1 MKDSAAQ
8 TRLLPSTR
16 LDFKREIGV
25 NRAMELNYKLTEE
38 DYIDFNVFHAKHS
51 QAVQKQVKLQRI
63 LVPLMYIVLA
73 VLATSFLDVPFL
85 VLFIP
90 LVAVAVLWFLFYPA
104 YFYRL
109 IKRNA
114 TKMMREGKN
123 DAVLG
128 EHTMIFTD
136 QGLRE
141 ISPKGEMSVSWS
153 GIENY
158 GEDDSGFYLYNSG
171 MSALIIPKRELGDS
185 AGVGS
190 FLAGKI
196 K

>member
-1 MKDSAAQ
+1 M
-8 TRLLPSTR
+8 
-16 LDFKREIGV
+16 
-25 NRAMELNYKLTEE
+25 NMELNYKLTEE
-38 DYIDFNVFHAKHS
+38 DYVDFNVFHAKNS
-51 QAVQKQVKLQRI
+51 QTVQKQVKLQRI

-73 VLATSFLDVPFL
+73 VLAANFFDMPFL

-90 LVAVAVLWFLFYPA
+90 FLVAAILWFLFYPV

-109 IKRNA
+109 IKRNVA
-114 TKMMREGKN
+114 KMIREGKN

-128 EHTMIFTD
+128 QHTMIFTD

-171 MSALIIPKRELGDS
+171 MSALIIPKRELGNS

-190 FLAGKI
+190 YLAGKI
-196 K
+196 GR